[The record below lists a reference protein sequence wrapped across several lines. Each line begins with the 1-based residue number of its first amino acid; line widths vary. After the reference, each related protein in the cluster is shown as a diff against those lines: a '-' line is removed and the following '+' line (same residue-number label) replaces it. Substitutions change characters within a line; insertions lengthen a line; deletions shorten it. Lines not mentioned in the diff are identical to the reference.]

1 MVLETYH
8 RKRDFTKTSEPK
20 GRANRRKAVAAGG
33 SFVIQK
39 HDARR
44 LHYDFRLEL
53 DGVLKSWAVTK
64 GPSLVTGEK
73 RLAVQTEDHPL
84 EYGDFEGTIP
94 KGEYGG
100 GTVLVWDKGSWTPI
114 GDPRK
119 GLTKGHLEFELHG
132 KKLGGRWHLI
142 RMAGKPRE
150 KRENWL
156 LIKGEDNA
164 ARPEG
169 APDILEER
177 PESAK
182 TGRLINEVENE
193 RPGWSS
199 KTGKIDRRTAKP
211 KNGSLESSKTEPER
225 DTEPVDPSSLRGARK
240 AALPAFIEPA
250 LATLVSKPPS
260 GKRWLHEIKF
270 DGYRL
275 EVRIEAGLIKLLTR
289 SGLDW
294 TQKFGKEILAAF
306 RDLPVGTAVIDGEL
320 VVEPA
325 AGASDFSAL
334 QADLSEGRSDRF
346 VFYAFDLIYLDG
358 YDLTACSLIS
368 RKELLQKII
377 PSETGTLRFSS
388 HFDENGNLL
397 LSHACRL
404 SLEGIVS
411 KVASDPYRSGR
422 GKTWVKSKCSSRQEF
437 VIGGFVP
444 STTSRKAIGSLVLGL
459 YENGKLEH
467 VGRVGTGYT
476 HTVAE
481 QLFQRLTRIKTE
493 ESPFATKLTAEE
505 NRGVRYVRPDLAA
518 EVEFRAW
525 TADGHLRHAS
535 FRGLREDKNPRD
547 IVRETLKSPTKAS
560 TEKPPRSSVS
570 LTHEDRLYWPD
581 EGVTKAGL
589 ADYYSE
595 VWRYMGPFV
604 VGRPLALVRCPNGI
618 GGQHFFQKHAWKGMN
633 KNIVLAKDPQDEE
646 PYVGI
651 DDLNGLI
658 GLVQAAVLEIHP
670 WGSMVGDWERPDM
683 IVMDLDPGPD
693 VAWDD
698 VIVAAEETAERLR
711 RAALVPF
718 VKTSGG
724 KGLHIVC
731 PLVAKA
737 EWPAVKAFTKGIA
750 DAMAAD
756 APDRYVST
764 ITKSKRRGKI
774 LIDYLRNQRGST
786 AVAPYSTRARPGA
799 AVSMPLSWEELSP
812 AIGPDY
818 FTVLNVPTRLAA
830 LRSDPWADFRR
841 AAEPLRQPDGK
852 RKRGS

>member
-1 MVLETYH
+1 MVLETYN

-20 GRANRRKAVAAGG
+20 GRANRKKAAAAGS

-64 GPSLVTGEK
+64 GPSLVIGEK

-84 EYGDFEGTIP
+84 EYGGFEGTIP

-114 GDPRK
+114 GDPHK

-156 LIKGEDNA
+156 LIKRDDNA

-199 KTGKIDRRTAKP
+199 KTGQIDRRTGRP
-211 KNGSLESSKTEPER
+211 KNGSHESSKTEPER
-225 DTEPVDPSSLRGARK
+225 GTEPVDPSSLKGSRK
-240 AALPAFIEPA
+240 AALPSFIEPV

-275 EVRIEAGLIKLLTR
+275 EVRIEAGRIKLLTR

-306 RDLPVGTAVIDGEL
+306 RDLPVGTAIIDGEL

-346 VFYAFDLIYLDG
+346 VFYAFDLIHLDG
-358 YDLTACSLIS
+358 YDLTACPLIS

-444 STTSRKAIGSLVLGL
+444 STTSRKAIGSLVLGV
-459 YENGKLEH
+459 YEDGKLEH

-481 QLFQRLTRIKTE
+481 QLFQKLTRMKAE
-493 ESPFATKLTAEE
+493 ENPFATKLTAEE
-505 NRGVRYVRPDLAA
+505 NRGVRYVRPDLVA

-535 FRGLREDKNPRD
+535 FRGLREDKKPLD

-560 TEKPPRSSVS
+560 TEKPPRGGVS
-570 LTHEDRLYWPD
+570 LTHPDRLYWPD

-618 GGQHFFQKHAWKGMN
+618 NGQHFFQKHAWKGMN
-633 KNIVLAKDPQDEE
+633 KNIALAKDPQDEE
-646 PYVGI
+646 PYVSI
-651 DDLNGLI
+651 DDVNGLI
-658 GLVQAAVLEIHP
+658 GLVQAAVLEVHP

-693 VAWDD
+693 VPWRE

-711 RAALVPF
+711 RASLVPF

-724 KGLHIVC
+724 KGLHVVC
-731 PLVAKA
+731 PLVAEA
-737 EWPAVKAFTKGIA
+737 EWPAVKAFTKDIA

-830 LRSDPWADFRR
+830 LRSDPWADFRQ
-841 AAEPLRQPDGK
+841 AAEPLRQ
-852 RKRGS
+852 